1 MLKWTVAGPIISD
14 LLSQVDQDLSNPQK
28 PAKHHEDTDLHE
40 KNFRNDRNSFL
51 GALLEYGNPF
61 CEEEPMLVKMV
72 SKHVVDENTTLLAE
86 RAGVIVL
93 SQFDFFVNDRFRNGT
108 D

>member
-1 MLKWTVAGPIISD
+1 M
-14 LLSQVDQDLSNPQK
+14 
-28 PAKHHEDTDLHE
+28 
-40 KNFRNDRNSFL
+40 
-51 GALLEYGNPF
+51 EYGNPF